1 MSATAA
7 TAMPRVAPLLA
18 DDPAV
23 PTRDLLLDGEAVAR
37 HVAPF
42 IVGGAGGTIDG
53 CACVR
58 AKYRV
63 GDSLRTVYR
72 LRVDGADRWLAA
84 RTLSGERAHHAV
96 RDALASAAPAAP
108 LRPVAHV
115 PALGA
120 VFYAFPND
128 RKIAGLR
135 VLAGGAALEGAFGVR
150 ASTELV
156 AWAPESAATARCLA
170 ADGSVIAY
178 AKLYAGDQA
187 AVTDAV
193 HAALLRAAGGL
204 DERAPLLPRVL
215 GRSDRALLLEPIV
228 GPTLLALRGEARA
241 DALERFGAAL
251 AVLHGL
257 PVPPAAPDFDRLSD
271 ERLATA
277 ADVVARARP
286 DLAAEARALAADLAA
301 GVRAL
306 GAQPD
311 ACLHGDPHPGNAIV
325 AGARIALVDLD
336 HVARGPAA
344 ADLARVLAGLT
355 AQRLTD
361 GLPAAQER
369 RLAERLRDG
378 YAGVREPAP
387 EYDAAWHTAAS
398 LLVRHA
404 QTAVGRV
411 RPATLIALP
420 SILAAARELIG
431 R

>member
-286 DLAAEARALAADLAA
+286 DLLAA